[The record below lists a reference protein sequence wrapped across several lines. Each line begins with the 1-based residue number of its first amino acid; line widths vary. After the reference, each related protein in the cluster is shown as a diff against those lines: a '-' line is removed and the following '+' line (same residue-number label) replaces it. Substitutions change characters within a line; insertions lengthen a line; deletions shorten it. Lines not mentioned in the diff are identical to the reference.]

1 MVSSNE
7 TVIALL
13 EEDRLSKEQ
22 ETTVKDED
30 IDCLLPLWC
39 DCGRGCAVFNVIFM
53 VAGII
58 AVILGALKIGG
69 KIQKETP

>member
-1 MVSSNE
+1 MVSSHE

-13 EEDRLSKEQ
+13 EEDTSPE
-22 ETTVKDED
+22 EEHEKDEE

-39 DCGRGCAVFNVIFM
+39 ECGKGCAVFNVIFM
-53 VAGII
+53 IAGII

-69 KIQKETP
+69 KI